1 MFYVVVKA
9 LVTRVTLLIWR
20 PRVEGRENIPAR
32 GPVILA
38 SNHLSFV
45 DSLLIPMV
53 SPRRVSFLAKAE
65 YFETPGIK
73 GRLMKAFFTAIGA
86 IAVRRGEHR
95 AAQDSLDQ
103 ALAVIT
109 SGSAFAI
116 YPEGTRSLDG
126 RLYRGRV
133 GVGWLALKSGAP
145 IVPVGIVGT
154 RELLP
159 VGAKI
164 PKMVRVSVRF
174 GDPIDA
180 SKLNFVGEPV
190 AENPKARRAVADEV
204 IGQIQKLSGQE
215 YAGIYNERPAEV

>member
-1 MFYVVVKA
+1 VFYVVLKI
-9 LVTRVTLLIWR
+9 LVTRVSLVIWR
-20 PRVEGRENIPAR
+20 PRVEGRENIPTR

-45 DSLLIPMV
+45 DSMLIPMV
-53 SPRRVSFLAKAE
+53 APRRVSFLAKAE
-65 YFETPGIK
+65 YFETTGAK
-73 GRLMKAFFTAIGA
+73 GRMMKAFFTAIGA

-95 AAQDSLDQ
+95 AAQDSLNQ

-126 RLYRGRV
+126 RLYRGKV

-145 IVPVGIVGT
+145 IVPVGIIGT
-154 RELLP
+154 QQLLP
-159 VGAKI
+159 VGAKF
-164 PKMVRVSVRF
+164 PRLVKVTVRF
-174 GDPIDA
+174 GEPIDA
-180 SKLNFVGEPV
+180 SKLEFSGEEV

-204 IGQIQKLSGQE
+204 VAQIQKLTGQE